1 MNPDWQSQQP
11 VGLVC
16 LPCRLFVA
24 RLVDRG
30 RARVDDRPAVVGA
43 KGARKRSN
51 HQLGLTA
58 FECAFDP
65 VKAGFNDIVSQ
76 SKIIQA
82 LPELDKLLLLALL

>member
-51 HQLGLTA
+51 HQRGLT
-58 FECAFDP
+58 AFDP